1 MEQELL
7 ALLKQHEEA
16 ARRRVEGLRAEQA
29 VLNERIAAAEEELS
43 ELVVTQATLARVLA
57 ERDAGEGKFEQEP
70 VRDADP
76 DDLADPGPPV
86 VRVATC
92 EVSAEGDWPVLAL
105 LASANTSLRAKEIC
119 EVTEEVA
126 DNRHVETLRMRLKRW
141 CAVSGWPSRPG
152 ACSRWPTAFAHPIG
166 PDKAGSSLRRAW

>member
-86 VRVATC
+86 VRVATG

-126 DNRHVETLRMRLKRW
+126 DNRHVETLRMRLKRMVRGEW
-141 CAVSGWPSRPG
+141 LAEPSRG
-152 ACSRWPTAFAHPIG
+152 LFALADG
-166 PDKAGSSLRRAW
+166 VRAPDRS